1 MGSRAKVTALREL
14 FAEIAAK
21 AGSEAAIRVSRIKA
35 RKAVQQIAIETA
47 VKSVRE
53 KLLSMASHGEI
64 KLSGSWRPTALV
76 SVIARRSDLSD
87 MDKIRLAARAKMDGN
102 LGDLLPK
109 KFSSRRD
116 SNCEIPLPG
125 KLKFEAEEHTT
136 VEANE
141 QELSKRKWSTVVF
154 TDLPD
159 AKAKKDNLS
168 TKDSVN
174 SLKKRFETASMKNN
188 E

>member
-1 MGSRAKVTALREL
+1 MY
-14 FAEIAAK
+14 EIAGSD
-21 AGSEAAIRVSRIKA
+21 AGVRAARIES
-35 RKAVQQIAIETA
+35 RKAVQQVAVEAA

-53 KLLSMASHGEI
+53 KLLSMASAGQI
-64 KLSGSWRPTALV
+64 KLSSAWRPTALV
-76 SVIARRSDLSD
+76 SVIAKRSDLSD
-87 MDKIRLAARAKMDGN
+87 MDKVRLAAKAKMDGN

-125 KLKFEAEEHTT
+125 KLKFEAEDKTT

-141 QELSKRKWSTVVF
+141 QVDPARKWSTVVF

-168 TKDSVN
+168 TQDNVN

-188 E
+188 EAYVIM